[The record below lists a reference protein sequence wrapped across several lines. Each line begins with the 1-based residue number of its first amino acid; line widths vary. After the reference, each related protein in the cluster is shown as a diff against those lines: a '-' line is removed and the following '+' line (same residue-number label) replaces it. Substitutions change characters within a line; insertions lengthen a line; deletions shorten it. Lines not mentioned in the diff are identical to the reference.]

1 MQKEARTMRR
11 KEASAPGPFLAGS
24 GAGMMTAGAVWW
36 LLLPSLEWA
45 SAGAVPA
52 FLPAALGFWLGY
64 GLGRGCACRLGA
76 GAVACVLI
84 CLVPGA
90 APWIGSFWAGVVLRE
105 VVAGRLAAISSPAD
119 AGGFALGFTLVMA
132 LAVLRGG

>member
-1 MQKEARTMRR
+1 MRGKER
-11 KEASAPGPFLAGS
+11 SAAGPLLRGA

-45 SAGAVPA
+45 SAGMLPA
-52 FLPAALGFWLGY
+52 FLPAGVGFWLGY
-64 GLGRGCACRLGA
+64 GLGRGYGCRLGA
-76 GAVACVLI
+76 AALACVLMY
-84 CLVPGA
+84 LVPGA
-90 APWIGSFWAGVVLRE
+90 APWIGGFWAGVLLRE

-132 LAVLRGG
+132 LATLRAG